1 MKYACLLM
9 TWGVVLVRQAG
20 LCAREVV
27 LHRLEPLLLVAPIRE
42 GIHAALVEVH
52 HHGLASLRLA
62 RIAGSNCGG
71 EALNDDAGLAA
82 HLEN

>member
-27 LHRLEPLLLVAPIRE
+27 LHRLELLPLVTPIRE
-42 GIHAALVEVH
+42 GIHAALVEVQH
-52 HHGLASLRLA
+52 QGLASLRLE
-62 RIAGSNCGG
+62 RIAGSNC
-71 EALNDDAGLAA
+71 EAACA
-82 HLEN
+82 

>member
-62 RIAGSNCGG
+62 RIAGSNC
-71 EALNDDAGLAA
+71 APSQLRCTRCMTR
-82 HLEN
+82 